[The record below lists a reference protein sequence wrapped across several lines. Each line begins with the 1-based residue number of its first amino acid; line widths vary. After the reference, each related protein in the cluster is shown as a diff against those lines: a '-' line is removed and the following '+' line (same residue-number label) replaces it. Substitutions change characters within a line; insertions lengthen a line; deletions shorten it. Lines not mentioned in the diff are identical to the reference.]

1 MAFLGAYSDVLKTY
15 SGIFLL
21 DLPKVELHA
30 IFFLFF
36 FLPIT
41 RLYGNRVK
49 KRHYKSLKRHYRLL
63 KNATIGFNSILRK
76 SSFKRGVFP

>member
-36 FLPIT
+36 FAYNSTLW
-41 RLYGNRVK
+41 
-49 KRHYKSLKRHYRLL
+49 KSC
-63 KNATIGFNSILRK
+63 
-76 SSFKRGVFP
+76 

>member
-36 FLPIT
+36 AYNLT
-41 RLYGNRVK
+41 LW
-49 KRHYKSLKRHYRLL
+49 
-63 KNATIGFNSILRK
+63 K
-76 SSFKRGVFP
+76 SS